1 MKKPVRYKITILCI
15 ELTKIL
21 ERFIVP
27 PCAFTNKSLWLQT
40 QMLRAIDK
48 AVLRRNDETRKFVF
62 GGFGGPGANTQEIY
76 YIEDG

>member
-27 PCAFTNKSLWLQT
+27 PCAFTNKKLMVTNSNVK
-40 QMLRAIDK
+40 R
-48 AVLRRNDETRKFVF
+48 
-62 GGFGGPGANTQEIY
+62 
-76 YIEDG
+76 